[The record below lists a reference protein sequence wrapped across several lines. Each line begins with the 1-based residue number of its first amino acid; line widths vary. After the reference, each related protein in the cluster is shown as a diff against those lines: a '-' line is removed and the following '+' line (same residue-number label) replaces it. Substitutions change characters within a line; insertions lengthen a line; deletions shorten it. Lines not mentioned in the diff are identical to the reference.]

1 MQITQCPECA
11 TAFKV
16 TPEQLKLAD
25 GWVRCGR
32 CGAVFEALK
41 HVQAP
46 TQAPPANAAQPQP
59 SSNTAAT
66 PVMPPTTVPTT
77 TPSSTAAIK
86 PRTVAAPASTAEP
99 VISADLGSAL
109 GPAMEPAFG
118 PSFDPAWSP
127 ASSPALS
134 KASLKE
140 DPASHHDAP
149 KKRWLWMGLTGL
161 LVLALLWQMVLYKRD
176 WLMAQEPALRGVLS
190 ALCAPVGCEPDW
202 PRLPESLQVES
213 SSFIHDPQGFYSV
226 QVRVKNNAHFPLAAP
241 HLELTLL
248 DAYDDIV
255 LRRVFTPQE
264 LKLQSAIAP
273 LRDARAGLDFVLD
286 AAVMERVTG
295 YRVLLFYP

>member
-41 HVQAP
+41 QVQAP
-46 TQAPPANAAQPQP
+46 TPSGATNGVSQAASQVAQRSAPSEKPVAKPAKAE
-59 SSNTAAT
+59 S
-66 PVMPPTTVPTT
+66 
-77 TPSSTAAIK
+77 AIG
-86 PRTVAAPASTAEP
+86 
-99 VISADLGSAL
+99 ADLGSAF
-109 GPAMEPAFG
+109 GPTIASAAEPSFEPSLG
-118 PSFDPAWSP
+118 PSFDPTWSP
-127 ASSPALS
+127 ASSAHTPRASAKDDTHAQASAQRARRLWLS
-134 KASLKE
+134 LSV
-140 DPASHHDAP
+140 
-149 KKRWLWMGLTGL
+149 
-161 LVLALLWQMVLYKRD
+161 VLMLGLLWQMVLYKRD
-176 WLMAQEPALRGVLS
+176 WLMAQEPALKSTLS
-190 ALCAPVGCEPDW
+190 ILCAPVGCEPGW

-213 SSFIHDPQGFYSV
+213 SSFVHDPQGFYSV
-226 QVRVKNNAHFPLAAP
+226 QLRVKNTEHFPLAAP

-264 LKLQSAIAP
+264 LNLTSAIPP
-273 LRDARAGLDFVLD
+273 LRDARAGMDFMLD